1 MLLASKHFTA
11 PGPMR
16 IRLTPLWLLA
26 LLSGG
31 APALA
36 AQSAQDTPGFLEGAS
51 LEVLSRNFYLNN
63 DYRSPTPAGKSYKQE
78 WAQGFIASF
87 ASGFTPGTLGVGVD
101 AHGFLGLKLDGG
113 KGHSGTGLLPLDHD
127 GRSEDSY
134 SSAGGALK
142 FKASRTTLALGEM
155 TVATPVFDTADKR
168 LQPEYASG
176 LLLSSRELE
185 GLDLQAGHFNAFKN
199 QDASTTKG
207 DFSGYGATTRHASID
222 FIGADLFA
230 GQALGGALYAS
241 ELSDTWRQYY
251 ANLHASLG
259 QWFLDGNLY
268 RTRDQ
273 GQAAAGAIDTTAYS
287 LAGKYRID
295 AQAFTLA
302 YQKIHGERL
311 GLRSHQHRPVGQ
323 VGLAE
328 QQAIFPAFDIAAR
341 AQQVDHRKSG
351 HQQNA
356 GTWRGVA
363 GVSRATARHLPGAT
377 DVSQPGSKARPDK
390 EHEGVEGHRQAANI
404 GRCRRR
410 DSSDQPGNTDG
421 HSRDIDDA
429 GCQQQGNALFAC
441 TSPGAATQSPMV
453 ATRLA
458 GSGSVFVV
466 IRYRPDD
473 LPTAS
478 CTCPA

>member
-1 MLLASKHFTA
+1 MLLASKHLTA
-11 PGPMR
+11 PGPP
-16 IRLTPLWLLA
+16 RLRLKPLWLLA

-36 AQSAQDTPGFLEGAS
+36 AQGAQDTPGFLEGAS

-87 ASGFTPGTLGVGVD
+87 ESGFTPGTIGVGVD

-199 QDASTTKG
+199 QDASTAKG

-259 QWFLDGNLY
+259 QLFLDGNLY

-287 LAGKYRID
+287 LSGKYRID

-302 YQKIHGERL
+302 YQKVHGDTPFDFVGGDSIYLANSIKYADFNGPGERSWQARYDLDL
-311 GLRSHQHRPVGQ
+311 GALGIPGLSFMARYVSGRGIDGSHAPQGGAYNPFDSASGTYSPQQGRGGRHWERDLDLHYIVQSGPAKDLSLQLSHVSHR
-323 VGLAE
+323 ANAA
-328 QQAIFPAFDIAAR
+328 QAGD
-341 AQQVDHRKSG
+341 
-351 HQQNA
+351 
-356 GTWRGVA
+356 
-363 GVSRATARHLPGAT
+363 
-377 DVSQPGSKARPDK
+377 
-390 EHEGVEGHRQAANI
+390 
-404 GRCRRR
+404 
-410 DSSDQPGNTDG
+410 
-421 HSRDIDDA
+421 DID
-429 GCQQQGNALFAC
+429 
-441 TSPGAATQSPMV
+441 
-453 ATRLA
+453 RLYI
-458 GSGSVFVV
+458 V
-466 IRYRPDD
+466 IQYP
-473 LPTAS
+473 LKLGPF
-478 CTCPA
+478 

>member
-1 MLLASKHFTA
+1 MLLASKHLTT

-16 IRLTPLWLLA
+16 TRLKPLWLLA

-87 ASGFTPGTLGVGVD
+87 ASGFTPGTVGVGVD

-176 LLLSSRELE
+176 LLLSSREIE
-185 GLDLQAGHFNAFKN
+185 GVELQAGHFNAFKN
-199 QDASTTKG
+199 QDASTAKG

-259 QWFLDGNLY
+259 QLFLDGNLY

-302 YQKIHGERL
+302 YQKIHGDTPFDFVGGDSIYLANSIKYADFNGPGERSWQARYDLDL
-311 GLRSHQHRPVGQ
+311 GALGIPGLSFMARYVSGRGIDGSHAPQGGAYNPFDSASGTYSPQQGRGGRHWERDLDLHYIVQSGPAKDLSLQLSHVSHR
-323 VGLAE
+323 ANTA
-328 QQAIFPAFDIAAR
+328 QAGD
-341 AQQVDHRKSG
+341 
-351 HQQNA
+351 
-356 GTWRGVA
+356 
-363 GVSRATARHLPGAT
+363 
-377 DVSQPGSKARPDK
+377 
-390 EHEGVEGHRQAANI
+390 
-404 GRCRRR
+404 
-410 DSSDQPGNTDG
+410 
-421 HSRDIDDA
+421 DID
-429 GCQQQGNALFAC
+429 
-441 TSPGAATQSPMV
+441 
-453 ATRLA
+453 RLYI
-458 GSGSVFVV
+458 V
-466 IRYRPDD
+466 IQYP
-473 LPTAS
+473 LKLGPF
-478 CTCPA
+478 